1 MLMMWT
7 ATLNLHRFLCL
18 PRDTT
23 LRVSRKKNSMF
34 KYFNTDFI
42 TYEYKEEEVKGG
54 EEEKPW

>member
-1 MLMMWT
+1 
-7 ATLNLHRFLCL
+7 LCL

-54 EEEKPW
+54 EEEKP